1 MVMLAHFS
9 FRRRQRAEGAAAG
22 SFRLRA
28 WPISSVIC
36 LAFLG
41 FVLVML
47 GYSPDTRV
55 ALYVGAAW
63 MALLSVAYTVLGVK
77 QRMQVRQLQLAP
89 ALAGP

>member
-1 MVMLAHFS
+1 
-9 FRRRQRAEGAAAG
+9 
-22 SFRLRA
+22 
-28 WPISSVIC
+28 
-36 LAFLG
+36 
-41 FVLVML
+41 ML